1 MSDIIDALT
10 NYMDKNLD
18 QIYIDKVLQG
28 DTNAFAYLINKY
40 KDMAYTLAIKIVKNH
55 EDAEE
60 VAQDSFLKAFEKL
73 NSFKGN
79 SKFSTWLYTIVYR
92 NSITKIRKKKVTT
105 SGIDDF
111 VIDNYSEGS
120 EFPQLEA
127 IKNGEQQK
135 YVREAIDRLPEKDA
149 LLITL
154 FYMNESSVEEIEQI
168 TNLTQSNIKVKLF
181 RARKK
186 LNTELSFL
194 LKEEVKTIL

>member
-1 MSDIIDALT
+1 
-10 NYMDKNLD
+10 MDKNSD
-18 QIYIDKVLQG
+18 QLYIDKVLQG

-40 KDMAYTLAIKIVKNH
+40 KDMAYTVAIKIVKSH

-60 VAQDSFLKAFEKL
+60 VAQDSFLKAYEKL
-73 NSFKGN
+73 DSFKGN

-92 NSITKIRKKKVTT
+92 NSITKIRKKKVAT
-105 SGIDDF
+105 SDIDDY
-111 VIDNYSEGS
+111 VMDNYSEGS
-120 EFPQLEA
+120 EFPQIEA

>member
-1 MSDIIDALT
+1 
-10 NYMDKNLD
+10 MDNNSD

-40 KDMAYTLAIKIVKNH
+40 KDMAYMVAIKIVKSH

-60 VAQDSFLKAFEKL
+60 VAQDSFLKAYEKL
-73 NSFKGN
+73 DSFKGN

-92 NSITKIRKKKVTT
+92 NSITKIRKKKVATT
-105 SGIDDF
+105 DIDDY
-111 VIDNYSEGS
+111 VMDNYSEGS

-194 LKEEVKTIL
+194 LKEEVNTIL

>member
-1 MSDIIDALT
+1 
-10 NYMDKNLD
+10 MDKNSD

-28 DTNAFAYLINKY
+28 DTNAFAYLINRY
-40 KDMAYTLAIKIVKNH
+40 KDMVYTIAIKIVKSH

-60 VAQDSFLKAFEKL
+60 VAQDSFLKAYEKL
-73 NSFKGN
+73 DSFKGN
-79 SKFSTWLYTIVYR
+79 SKFSTWLYTIAYR
-92 NSITKIRKKKVTT
+92 NSISKIRKKKVAT
-105 SGIDDF
+105 SDIDEY
-111 VIDNYSEGS
+111 VMDNYSEGS

-135 YVREAIDRLPEKDA
+135 YIREAIGRLPEKDA

-186 LNTELSFL
+186 LNAELSFL

>member
-1 MSDIIDALT
+1 
-10 NYMDKNLD
+10 MDKNSD
-18 QIYIDKVLQG
+18 QVYIDKVLQG

-40 KDMAYTLAIKIVKNH
+40 KDMAYTIAIKIVKNH

-60 VAQDSFLKAFEKL
+60 VAQDSFLKAYEKL
-73 NSFKGN
+73 DSFKGN

-92 NSITKIRKKKVTT
+92 NSITKIRKKKVAT
-105 SGIDDF
+105 SDIDDH
-111 VIDNYSEGS
+111 VMDNYSEGS

-154 FYMNESSVEEIEQI
+154 FYMNENSIEEIEQI

>member
-1 MSDIIDALT
+1 
-10 NYMDKNLD
+10 MDNNSD

-40 KDMAYTLAIKIVKNH
+40 KDMVYTIAIKIVKSH

-60 VAQDSFLKAFEKL
+60 VGQDSFLKAYEKL
-73 NSFKGN
+73 DSFKGN

-92 NSITKIRKKKVTT
+92 NSITKIRKKKVAT
-105 SGIDDF
+105 SDIDDY
-111 VIDNYSEGS
+111 VMDNYSEGS

-135 YVREAIDRLPEKDA
+135 YVREAIGRLPEKDA

-154 FYMNESSVEEIEQI
+154 FYMNESSIEEIEQI

>member
-1 MSDIIDALT
+1 
-10 NYMDKNLD
+10 MDKNSD

-28 DTNAFAYLINKY
+28 DTNSFAYLINRY
-40 KDMAYTLAIKIVKNH
+40 KDMVYTIAIKIVKNH

-60 VAQDSFLKAFEKL
+60 VAQDSFLKAYEKL
-73 NSFKGN
+73 DSFKGN

-92 NSITKIRKKKVTT
+92 NSITKIRKKKVATT
-105 SGIDDF
+105 DIDDY
-111 VIDNYSEGS
+111 VVDNYSEGS
-120 EFPQLEA
+120 EFPQIEA

-135 YVREAIDRLPEKDA
+135 YVRDAIDRLPEKDA

-168 TNLTQSNIKVKLF
+168 TNMTQSNIKVKLF

>member
-1 MSDIIDALT
+1 
-10 NYMDKNLD
+10 MDKNSD
-18 QIYIDKVLQG
+18 QIYIDKVLKG

-40 KDMAYTLAIKIVKNH
+40 KDMAYTLAIKIVKSH

-60 VAQDSFLKAFEKL
+60 VAQDSFLKAYEKL
-73 NSFKGN
+73 DSFKGN

-92 NSITKIRKKKVTT
+92 NSITKIRKKKVAT
-105 SGIDDF
+105 SDIDDY
-111 VIDNYSEGS
+111 VMDNYSEGS
-120 EFPQLEA
+120 EFPQIEA

>member
-1 MSDIIDALT
+1 MV
-10 NYMDKNLD
+10 KNSD

-40 KDMAYTLAIKIVKNH
+40 KDMAYTVAIKIVKSH

-60 VAQDSFLKAFEKL
+60 VAQDSFLKAYEKL
-73 NSFKGN
+73 DSFKGN

-92 NSITKIRKKKVTT
+92 NSITKIRKKKVATT
-105 SGIDDF
+105 DIDDY
-111 VIDNYSEGS
+111 VMDNYSEGS

-194 LKEEVKTIL
+194 LKEEVNTIL